1 MGISRSCAPSRR
13 RRVSNA
19 GTDFARRQW
28 LGALAAAP
36 LFALGAR
43 ASAQAPAGGTIKI
56 GLSGP
61 FTGGSAPM
69 GLAMR
74 NGVWLAVS
82 ELNFMGGLL
91 GKPIELVE
99 RDDQANPEVGGRIAQ
114 ELIEKERVLA
124 TIGIVNTG
132 VGLSS
137 IDHYQKARVPLMIAV
152 STGTALTRKFAPPAA
167 AENYVFR
174 VSPTIEMEAR
184 ALADELVRRGYR
196 EVAILADAT
205 PYGEA
210 GKNDL
215 EKSLAARNIRITGI
229 ERFAIGTTDM
239 EPLLARLRAGRPQAL
254 LVWGIG
260 PEMAEIA
267 KDRLA
272 VGWPV
277 PLYGGWTFSM
287 ANFID
292 GAGAA
297 GEGALMTQT
306 FVQEGGLSNRN
317 AFLLAYAQQTK
328 ETRISSPMSAAQGYD
343 GMRLLAAAIRQAE
356 KADGAAV
363 RAALENLRTPVGG
376 VITTYNKPFT
386 AQDHDAM
393 SANMLVIGVVRGG
406 RVGYAYAD
414 DARKGLVMR
423 TKEGET
429 RSNSGN
435 STRAAIP

>member
-1 MGISRSCAPSRR
+1 
-13 RRVSNA
+13 
-19 GTDFARRQW
+19 
-28 LGALAAAP
+28 
-36 LFALGAR
+36 
-43 ASAQAPAGGTIKI
+43 
-56 GLSGP
+56 
-61 FTGGSAPM
+61 
-69 GLAMR
+69 
-74 NGVWLAVS
+74 
-82 ELNFMGGLL
+82 
-91 GKPIELVE
+91 
-99 RDDQANPEVGGRIAQ
+99 
-114 ELIEKERVLA
+114 
-124 TIGIVNTG
+124 
-132 VGLSS
+132 
-137 IDHYQKARVPLMIAV
+137 
-152 STGTALTRKFAPPAA
+152 
-167 AENYVFR
+167 
-174 VSPTIEMEAR
+174 
-184 ALADELVRRGYR
+184 
-196 EVAILADAT
+196 
-205 PYGEA
+205 
-210 GKNDL
+210 
-215 EKSLAARNIRITGI
+215 
-229 ERFAIGTTDM
+229 
-239 EPLLARLRAGRPQAL
+239 
-254 LVWGIG
+254 
-260 PEMAEIA
+260 MAEIA

-317 AFLLAYAQQTK
+317 AFLLAYAQQSK

-414 DARKGLVMR
+414 DARKGLVAR
-423 TKEGET
+423 SKEGEA
-429 RSNSGN
+429 RNNSGN